1 MKRPLIT
8 TVVFDLDDTLYDCHR
23 QRVLAAH
30 RHAARA
36 LLRAGLNRHAKRK
49 LPLARLV
56 RLRLRLL
63 RDGLNAHANR
73 KLPLARLLRLRLRLF
88 REERNLE
95 TLDARLVARLGLRGR
110 VAARLARAGNRAYF
124 SYPVQRL
131 HLFADARPTLRQLHR
146 QGVRIYVLTA
156 GLLRIQRAKV
166 RVLGLDCSPYISGV
180 FFTGLLQGRGKRRYL
195 KRALGRGPD
204 PRRVLVVGD
213 RADSEIRAARE
224 LGMWA
229 VRRLGGEFADY
240 APHHRLERP
249 HFSLRRLSQLFR
261 LPFQFGARG

>member
-56 RLRLRLL
+56 RLRLRL
-63 RDGLNAHANR
+63 
-73 KLPLARLLRLRLRLF
+73 F

-131 HLFADARPTLRQLHR
+131 HLFADARPTLRRLHR

>member
-36 LLRAGLNRHAKRK
+36 LLRAGLNLPDRQAGRRARRK
-49 LPLARLV
+49 LSPARLV
-56 RLRLRLL
+56 
-63 RDGLNAHANR
+63 
-73 KLPLARLLRLRLRLF
+73 RLRLRLF

-95 TLDARLVARLGLRGR
+95 TLDARLLARLGLRGGA
-110 VAARLARAGNRAYF
+110 AARLARAGNRAYF
-124 SYPVQRL
+124 SYPVRKL
-131 HLFADARPTLRQLHR
+131 RLFADTRPTLRRLHR
-146 QGVRIYVLTA
+146 GGVRIYVLTA

-166 RVLGLDCSPYISGV
+166 RVLRLGRLPAIRGI
-180 FFTGLLQGRGKRRYL
+180 FFTGLLQGRGKTRYL
-195 KRALGRGPD
+195 KRVLRAEPN

-224 LGMWA
+224 LGLWA
-229 VRRLGGEFADY
+229 VRRQGGEFAHFR
-240 APHHRLERP
+240 PRHRLERA
-249 HFSLRRLSQLFR
+249 HFTIRRLSQLFR
-261 LPFQFGARG
+261 LPFQFGACE

>member
-36 LLRAGLNRHAKRK
+36 LLRAGLNLPDRQAGRRARRK
-49 LPLARLV
+49 LSPARLV
-56 RLRLRLL
+56 
-63 RDGLNAHANR
+63 
-73 KLPLARLLRLRLRLF
+73 RLRLRLF

-95 TLDARLVARLGLRGR
+95 TLDARLLARLGLRGGA
-110 VAARLARAGNRAYF
+110 AARLARAGNRAYF
-124 SYPVQRL
+124 SYPVRKL
-131 HLFADARPTLRQLHR
+131 RLFADTRPTLRRLHR
-146 QGVRIYVLTA
+146 GGVRIYVLTA

-166 RVLGLDCSPYISGV
+166 RVLGLGRLPAIRGI
-180 FFTGLLQGRGKRRYL
+180 FFTGLLQGRGKTRYL
-195 KRALGRGPD
+195 KRVLRAEPN

-224 LGMWA
+224 LGLWA
-229 VRRLGGEFADY
+229 VRRQGGEFARFR
-240 APHHRLERP
+240 PRHRHERA
-249 HFSLRRLSQLFR
+249 HFTVRRLSQLFR
-261 LPFQFGARG
+261 LPFQFGACE